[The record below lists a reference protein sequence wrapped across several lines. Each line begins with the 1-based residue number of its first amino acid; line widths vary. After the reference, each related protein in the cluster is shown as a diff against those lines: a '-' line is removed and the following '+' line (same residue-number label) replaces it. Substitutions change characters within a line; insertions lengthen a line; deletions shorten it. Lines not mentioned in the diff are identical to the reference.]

1 MEVGGMDAGVAGMLG
16 RPDLASGYG
25 MYMAQPIA
33 GLPAGGGSVNGSSG
47 ISGGVSVS
55 GNVGTGQASLSLA
68 AALVALTVV
77 LYFATR
83 AHQH

>member
-1 MEVGGMDAGVAGMLG
+1 MDAGVAGMLG
-16 RPDLASGYG
+16 RPDLVSGFGY
-25 MYMAQPIA
+25 YMAQPIS
-33 GLPAGGGSVNGSSG
+33 GLPAGGASMNGSSG

-68 AALVALTVV
+68 AALVTLTIV

-83 AHQH
+83 GHQH

>member
-1 MEVGGMDAGVAGMLG
+1 MDAGIAGMLG
-16 RPDLASGYG
+16 RPDLAAGYG
-25 MYMAQPIA
+25 TYAAPIA
-33 GLPAGGGSVNGSSG
+33 SLGAGGSSVNGGSG

-68 AALVALTVV
+68 AALVFALGV

-83 AHQH
+83 GHQH